1 MLRLFCVSTVSAVLL
16 TVAPSSANPGGIAGY
31 TGKPTTNAPQ
41 GQSCNA
47 CHSGGAAPQ
56 VSITGPTSLKAGE
69 TGEYAIV
76 VATGASRAS
85 GAVAATS
92 GVMLSP
98 IQGGGLRDSF
108 GELVQDG
115 AKSTSGGQ
123 AQFRFRVT
131 APLSGSTVKLWAVGM
146 GSNGSG
152 TGGDGTAQI
161 TKDITVTGGSGVT
174 PDAGAS
180 SSGGNSSTSGSRG
193 SSGTDPE
200 DEDDASS
207 DDSPSS
213 SGSSSKRRVSSPAPA
228 SACSVSMGG
237 SLARSDAS
245 LQAAL
250 ALLAMG
256 ALAVLRRASG
266 KRRARAAR
274 A

>member
-1 MLRLFCVSTVSAVLL
+1 MLRLLRLSTVSAVLL
-16 TVAPSSANPGGIAGY
+16 TAATSLANPGGIAGY

-56 VSITGPTSLKAGE
+56 VSITGPSTLKAGE

-98 IQGGGLRDSF
+98 VQGGGLRDSF

-131 APLSGSTVKLWAVGM
+131 APLSGATLKLWAVGM

-180 SSGGNSSTSGSRG
+180 TSGGNPSTSGSRG
-193 SSGTDPE
+193 TSGTDTD

-213 SGSSSKRRVSSPAPA
+213 SGSTARRRISSPAPSSSCSA
-228 SACSVSMGG
+228 SRRG
-237 SLARSDAS
+237 SLSHEETNVQR
-245 LQAAL
+245 AL
-250 ALLAMG
+250 IVFAMG
-256 ALAVLRRASG
+256 AVAVLRRASAR
-266 KRRARAAR
+266 RRAHPGA
-274 A
+274 